1 MLGFGTSFLPSVLS
15 FFKAK
20 EDNKQELRVMAAQLE
35 QQKILGDQRLQ
46 MINVQADVAEQDALL
61 KHDKQITTK
70 AGKFIISL
78 AASVRPMIAYLLFIE
93 FFVLTYLLAFGLIT
107 KDLYL
112 AIWDEPMQMIF
123 AAVVSFYFGSRS
135 FNRKGHS

>member
-1 MLGFGTSFLPSVLS
+1 LLGFGTSFLPSVLK
-15 FFKAK
+15 FFQAK

-70 AGKFIISL
+70 AGWFIISL
-78 AASVRPMIAYLLFIE
+78 AASVRPMIAYMLFIE
-93 FFVLTYLLAFGLIT
+93 FFLLTYLLAAGWIT
-107 KDLYL
+107 KDLYM
-112 AIWDEPMQMIF
+112 AVWNEPTQMTF

>member
-1 MLGFGTSFLPSVLS
+1 MV
-15 FFKAK
+15 
-20 EDNKQELRVMAAQLE
+20 
-35 QQKILGDQRLQ
+35 
-46 MINVQADVAEQDALL
+46 NVQADVAEQDALL

-70 AGKFIISL
+70 AGGFIISL